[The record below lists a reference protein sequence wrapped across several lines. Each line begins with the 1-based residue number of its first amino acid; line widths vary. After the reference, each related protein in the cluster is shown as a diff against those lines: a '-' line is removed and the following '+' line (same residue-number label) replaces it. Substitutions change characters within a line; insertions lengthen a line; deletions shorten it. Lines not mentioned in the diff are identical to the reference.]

1 MARKWAK
8 VNPFY
13 DIMNLVLHSNYD
25 IYMLFIYS
33 FIYYE
38 NHTKVH
44 NEIKEQQKIYK
55 KICAEAMKQINTQ
68 E

>member
-1 MARKWAK
+1 
-8 VNPFY
+8 
-13 DIMNLVLHSNYD
+13 MNLVLHSNYD
-25 IYMLFIYS
+25 IYMLFIYL
-33 FIYYE
+33 FIYNE